1 MPESEST
8 KEYRELCQKLMDS
21 TIMMV
26 DDEQINME
34 IIQIH
39 LEEAGYKNFIL
50 TDKSE
55 EALSIIE
62 KSRPDILLLDLQ
74 MPGVS
79 GFDILGDMRID
90 ESLKHIPVI
99 ILTSSTEGDVK
110 LKALEMGAT
119 DFLSKPVDASEL
131 ALRLR
136 NTLTVKAYQD
146 QLAYYD
152 ALTGLPNRILFTD
165 RLNWAI
171 KQAGRDGK
179 KVAVINIGFDRFKE
193 INDTF
198 GPKIGDALIKE
209 VAQQMKLQL
218 RESDVVTQK
227 NKDILPSMSARVAVS
242 EFTVLLP
249 SISEVENAAVVAR
262 RILSSMSE
270 AYVIDGNELFLP
282 VSIGISAGPDDG
294 ADADALISNAS
305 SATHYAAQQGRNT
318 YQFYSKEINE
328 KSSKRIKL
336 ESHLRKAIEN
346 NELVL
351 YYQPKVDSS
360 SGTVVGMEALIRW
373 VSPEL
378 GFISPADF
386 IPLAEE
392 TGLIVPIGGWV
403 LHEACRQTRAWQLQ
417 GFSHLKV
424 SVNVSGEQFASQD
437 IAEVVQG
444 AIDKS
449 ELSPSCLVL
458 EITESMIMGDPEKN
472 ITTLKRLKDLDVS
485 LSIDDFG
492 TGYSSLSYLKKFPL
506 DELKIDRS
514 FVMDLDTDDDD
525 KAIVTAVVAL
535 AKSLGFQTVAE
546 GVENEAQLTLLKE
559 LGCSQIQGFFFSKP
573 LPPDEFPDF
582 VNKNL

>member
-1 MPESEST
+1 MTESEST
-8 KEYRELCQKLMDS
+8 NEYRELCQKLMES

-79 GFDILGDMRID
+79 GFDILGEMRAD
-90 ESLKHIPVI
+90 ENLKHIPVI
-99 ILTSSTEGDVK
+99 ILTSSTEADIK

-152 ALTGLPNRILFTD
+152 ALTGLPNRILFKD
-165 RLNWAI
+165 RLSWAI
-171 KQAGRDGK
+171 KQAERDSK

-193 INDTF
+193 ISDTF
-198 GPKIGDALIKE
+198 GPKIGDELIKE
-209 VAQQMKLQL
+209 VAQRMKLQL
-218 RESDVVTQK
+218 RDGDSVAQQ
-227 NKDILPSMSARVAVS
+227 NQHSMSSMSARVAAS
-242 EFTVLLP
+242 EFTILLP
-249 SISEVENAAVVAR
+249 SISEVQHAAVVAR
-262 RILSSMSE
+262 RVLSAMSE
-270 AYVIDGNELFLP
+270 VYMIDGNELVMP

-294 ADADALISNAS
+294 LDADTLISNAS
-305 SATHYAAQQGRNT
+305 SATQYAAQQGRNN
-318 YQFYSKEINE
+318 YQFYAKEINE

-351 YYQPKVDSS
+351 YYQPKVDPN
-360 SGTVVGMEALIRW
+360 SGSVVGMEALIRW
-373 VSPEL
+373 ISPEL

-417 GFSHLKV
+417 GLTDLKV
-424 SVNVSGEQFASQD
+424 SVNVSGEQFVSQD

-444 AIDKS
+444 AIDTS

-472 ITTLKRLKDLDVS
+472 ISTLKRLKGLGVS
-485 LSIDDFG
+485 ISIDDFG

-525 KAIVTAVVAL
+525 KAIVTAVLAL

-546 GVENEAQLTLLKE
+546 GVENEAQLALLRE
-559 LGCSQIQGFFFSKP
+559 LGCNQIQGFFFSKP
-573 LPPDEFPDF
+573 LPSDEFPGF
-582 VNKNL
+582 VNKNS